1 MRYRFICEYNG
12 AAFCGWQEQLK
23 NGVICQKTV
32 QSELEK
38 AFSTA
43 LRQKIVIVGAGR
55 TDSGVHAKAQV
66 AHFDLAEN
74 EEFCPSSAMNV
85 ENIQRGARRAGCP
98 KGEMNAGI
106 ENLKTLERS
115 VNALS
120 DVNVCVRDIEPCP
133 DDFHA
138 RYSAKERYYQ
148 YRICMEPV
156 VLGREYLWECGY
168 KLNAELIAKEAQSFL
183 GTHDFAPFCVPR
195 NDGKSTICEIF
206 EFRFEDNIFHIR
218 GNRFLH
224 KQVRAMVGLL
234 VDVGRGRYALGT
246 AERIFKGEFKGERTW
261 APPQGLV
268 LAGVGY

>member
-1 MRYRFICEYNG
+1 MHYISSLHVNSTDQYFLTTGCHHNVNVLDVETKKIIKLYMNIHEGTVNVGRFSNTNPYLFVTSSFDQTLAVWDMREPGTN
-12 AAFCGWQEQLK
+12 A
-23 NGVICQKTV
+23 V
-32 QSELEK
+32 QSVRGDAMFLTVS
-38 AFSTA
+38 FSTDDYWYFGCGTDYYG
-43 LRQKIVIVGAGR
+43 LIV
-55 TDSGVHAKAQV
+55 D
-66 AHFDLAEN
+66 
-74 EEFCPSSAMNV
+74 
-85 ENIQRGARRAGCP
+85 
-98 KGEMNAGI
+98 
-106 ENLKTLERS
+106 
-115 VNALS
+115 
-120 DVNVCVRDIEPCP
+120 
-133 DDFHA
+133 A

-148 YRICMEPV
+148 YRICTEPV

-183 GTHDFAPFCVPR
+183 GIHDFAPFCVPR

-246 AERIFKGEFKGERTW
+246 VERIFNGEFKGERTW